1 MQEFA
6 NAHSMRKEILSLMIK
21 DGLEDD
27 CYLEMLDY
35 TIDLFESQGL
45 GTEYYGY
52 HNINHELEVTYV
64 SLLAINQ
71 EKIQLTEE
79 DKKYLYVAA
88 LFHDFDPQKNVDK
101 PHEESVLKFISTDRK
116 LQKLLNSSKIDLE
129 IIKVLILRTTYPW
142 SGEIRKN
149 AEIEIEKC
157 FERSEITKN
166 KPEAQKHI
174 MELGWYLSVV
184 DRISGYALGDF
195 TKAMEMAKMNAHAL
209 AWRPSIIVRTS
220 VAYFEELLNKETSML
235 KAILKELPKEMR
247 KNFFDTVLSF
257 MRIREQEVSIQ
268 ADYLYENLKLIPT
281 IENQSIQEDAEFA
294 QTLYNI
300 FLELPKEMRKNFFDT
315 ILSFM
320 RIREQE
326 VSIQANYSY
335 ENLKLIPTIENQS
348 IQEDEEFA
356 QTLYDIFLEL
366 PKPLQFG
373 KENFKESIKDPKTI
387 INTLRLNNN
396 KGEIVGFAKGGPL
409 ETYQLREEIRD
420 ENYGLKNTVFLE
432 PLALKMGYW
441 GLRGGSEMRH
451 MFIMQAHSMKYKF
464 MTSFALRDVIRAR
477 IDKEEAEFVQVFDP
491 ERWDY
496 YRVRL

>member
-6 NAHSMRKEILSLMIK
+6 NAHSMRNKILSLMTQH
-21 DGLEDD
+21 GLEDD

-101 PHEESVLKFISTDRK
+101 PHEESVLKFISTDKK
-116 LQKLLNSSKIDLE
+116 LQQSLTFAKIDLE

-149 AEIEIEKC
+149 AEIEIKKC
-157 FERSEITKN
+157 FERSEIAKN
-166 KPEAQKHI
+166 NQQTQKHI
-174 MELGWYLSVV
+174 MELGRYLSVI
-184 DRISGYALGDF
+184 DRISGYLLGDF

-247 KNFFDTVLSF
+247 KNFFDT
-257 MRIREQEVSIQ
+257 
-268 ADYLYENLKLIPT
+268 
-281 IENQSIQEDAEFA
+281 
-294 QTLYNI
+294 
-300 FLELPKEMRKNFFDT
+300 

-348 IQEDEEFA
+348 IQEDAEFA

-373 KENFKESIKDPKTI
+373 KENFKESIKNPETI

-451 MFIMQAHSMKYKF
+451 LFIMQAHSMKYKF

-496 YRVRL
+496 YRVKL